1 MTLTLLSR
9 RTTSAPCARAS
20 SALAW
25 AAARYTPNFQIM
37 NLKDAEQVEE
47 ESYHRVDQD
56 VHYSCRWRGSFLEE
70 LELQE
75 FPFDKQ
81 DFHIR
86 LMCVRGCV
94 LILLLA
100 PRPLSRSLGS

>member
-1 MTLTLLSR
+1 M
-9 RTTSAPCARAS
+9 
-20 SALAW
+20 
-25 AAARYTPNFQIM
+25 PNFQIM

-56 VHYSCRWRGSFLEE
+56 VHYSCRLRGSFLEE

-100 PRPLSRSLGS
+100 PRRRIPSLLALRVQPRIVAREELHARDAC